1 MEGTKIRKGEKT
13 KQYVIEKTALLLNRQ
28 GYLTTS
34 LAEITDVTGLQK
46 GGLYNHFKDKEEL
59 LVESFKYCCT
69 LIDERIKLALESET
83 TTINQLLAFV
93 ELYCGLDFPG
103 GCPIAN
109 AAVEADSVST
119 PLFQHA
125 QEAMNQLLDLLEGM
139 ISKGITLKE
148 IRPYTD
154 SKEAAL
160 FILSSAEG
168 ALLMRK
174 LFPANSS
181 ITVIKDQLFRYIN
194 EDLKY
199 ADSN

>member
-1 MEGTKIRKGEKT
+1 MEGIKIRKGEKT

-59 LVESFKYCCT
+59 LIESFKYCCD
-69 LIDERIKLALESET
+69 LVDERIQSALESET
-83 TTINQLLAFV
+83 TSINQLLAFV
-93 ELYCGLDFPG
+93 EFYFDLDFPG

-109 AAVEADSVST
+109 AAVEADSVSA
-119 PLFQHA
+119 PLFEHA
-125 QEAMNQLLDLLEGM
+125 QEAMNRLLGLLDSIVIKGM
-139 ISKGITLKE
+139 TMNE
-148 IRPYTD
+148 IRPHTD

-160 FILSSAEG
+160 YILSTVEG

-174 LFPANSS
+174 LFPASSS
-181 ITVIKDQLFRYIN
+181 IIVIREQLFRYIN
-194 EDLKY
+194 EDLKQ
-199 ADSN
+199 

>member
-13 KQYVIEKTALLLNRQ
+13 KQSVIEKTALLLNRQ

-59 LVESFKYCCT
+59 MIESFKYCCT
-69 LIDERIKLALESET
+69 LVDERIKET
-83 TTINQLLAFV
+83 LDAEQTPVNQLLAFV
-93 ELYCGLDFPG
+93 EFYFGLDFPG

-109 AAVEADSVST
+109 AAVEADSASA
-119 PLFQHA
+119 PLFQQA
-125 QEAMNQLLDLLEGM
+125 QEAMNRLLDLLEG
-139 ISKGITLKE
+139 IVKKGILMNE
-148 IRPYTD
+148 IRPLAD

-160 FILSSAEG
+160 YILSTVEG

-174 LFPANSS
+174 LFPASSS
-181 ITVIKDQLFRYIN
+181 ITVIRDQLFRYIN
-194 EDLKY
+194 EDLKQ
-199 ADSN
+199 A